1 MSSCSGKLNY
11 EKVSIIITFFFSV
24 FKINFFFS
32 EIESIKIKENDEKMK
47 LRSQLNQE
55 KKLTEEVKL
64 KNS

>member
-1 MSSCSGKLNY
+1 MFRETQLREGIY
-11 EKVSIIITFFFSV
+11 YYYVFFSV